1 MPEENTWYIKLV
13 KPNHEAQCIEN
24 RNLINFM
31 IDLVTFMR
39 TYYSWED
46 SLTIVDYDDYKTELM
61 AKRAIF
67 ETLKKMFTKHI
78 VLSNGNGIYSKL
90 SEDYI
95 LTFLSPS
102 DK

>member
-13 KPNHEAQCIEN
+13 KPSHEAQCIEN